1 MKIKELNPIEF
12 DFFAK
17 NFNTYSLYQTI
28 EYANVMKEQKFG
40 VVFLGLVDE
49 NNNVL
54 AASLI
59 LIQKLFGFK
68 YAYAP
73 RGFLIDYSNY
83 NLVEAFTKGIKKYL
97 GKNDVIAIKINP
109 LIIKSIYDHKKN
121 IIATNS
127 YYDKIFKDLTNLGF
141 YHLGYNN
148 YFEAFKPR
156 FEGIVNINK
165 PYYMLFNEL
174 KKEFKTKIRSTDK
187 KGVKV
192 YKGTINELNYLSMQT
207 EKKYPRDLKYFQDI
221 YKNFSQKQN
230 VEFFYTKL
238 NTNHYLSYIKE
249 SVTKQENILNKINA
263 NINKSSKLINRKL
276 NADRTLAN
284 YKNQLVT
291 ATNLLKE
298 NPNGIITSAALII
311 KNRDEVYVLMDG
323 YDPKYKY
330 LSSKHLLFW
339 KLIERYSKLGFTKF
353 NLGGMSNYNLKNNKY
368 KQLNEFKF
376 GFNAKEYEYIGDL
389 ELITNPGLYFI
400 YRNSAPIRGILKK

>member
-1 MKIKELNPIEF
+1 M
-12 DFFAK
+12 
-17 NFNTYSLYQTI
+17 
-28 EYANVMKEQKFG
+28 
-40 VVFLGLVDE
+40 
-49 NNNVL
+49 
-54 AASLI
+54 
-59 LIQKLFGFK
+59 
-68 YAYAP
+68 
-73 RGFLIDYSNY
+73 
-83 NLVEAFTKGIKKYL
+83 
-97 GKNDVIAIKINP
+97 
-109 LIIKSIYDHKKN
+109 IIKKN